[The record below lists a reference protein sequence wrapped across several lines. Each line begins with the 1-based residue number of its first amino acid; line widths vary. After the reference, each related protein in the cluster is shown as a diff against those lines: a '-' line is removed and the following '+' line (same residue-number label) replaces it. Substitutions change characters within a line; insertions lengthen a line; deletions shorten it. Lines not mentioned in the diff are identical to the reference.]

1 MTVKIIL
8 KPVKTAKT
16 KFNKDIY
23 QQKKYILIRTK
34 INISSSSYLRLMG
47 HSTIPTVFLWIPY
60 LEMGNLL

>member
-23 QQKKYILIRTK
+23 QQKKYINK
-34 INISSSSYLRLMG
+34 D
-47 HSTIPTVFLWIPY
+47 
-60 LEMGNLL
+60 

>member
-23 QQKKYILIRTK
+23 QQKNILIRTK
-34 INISSSSYLRLMG
+34 MNISSYSYLRLIME
-47 HSTIPTVFLWIPY
+47 Y
-60 LEMGNLL
+60 LKHNNYCIKSQF